1 MCQSRRQS
9 REAKS
14 RNYFYGH
21 GQMGCWCLRNT
32 LLGYVVYGTWVR
44 FRFAWNNREQDS
56 FSWFLVLMQQQ
67 TRNRFIEL
75 LQLPAW
81 TVTCNFSNFGTNLSS
96 QNRSFS
102 ASTRA
107 HYHITDFPEITGN
120 KLEWSRLLNISQSTW
135 SCPRP
140 DIGYVIYDDFF
151 SLEYSGYYAQV
162 TYLILFLC
170 YSG

>member
-1 MCQSRRQS
+1 MLRIASLSLECNLQRMCTVAMCQSRRQS

-56 FSWFLVLMQQQ
+56 FTRFLVLMQHQ
-67 TRNRFIEL
+67 TRNQFIEQ

-81 TVTCNFSNFGTNLSS
+81 TVTCNFSNFGTNLWSE
-96 QNRSFS
+96 NRSFYFHS
-102 ASTRA
+102 SSLPHNKVVKKTNAPDYWT
-107 HYHITDFPEITGN
+107 YH
-120 KLEWSRLLNISQSTW
+120 SQHDLVLGQILVMLFMMT
-135 SCPRP
+135 
-140 DIGYVIYDDFF
+140 F
-151 SLEYSGYYAQV
+151 SH
-162 TYLILFLC
+162 
-170 YSG
+170 